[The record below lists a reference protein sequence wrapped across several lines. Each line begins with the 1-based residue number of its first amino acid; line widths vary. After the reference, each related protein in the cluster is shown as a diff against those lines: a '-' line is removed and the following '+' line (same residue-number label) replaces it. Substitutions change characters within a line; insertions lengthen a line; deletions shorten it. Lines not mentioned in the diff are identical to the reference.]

1 VGGVIDLR
9 KMTLKDLLY
18 LQRVESKFWGSKE
31 WEPSH
36 VYMSEK
42 RHLICQQIK
51 RNSDVKGTHQAW
63 T

>member
-31 WEPSH
+31 
-36 VYMSEK
+36 
-42 RHLICQQIK
+42 
-51 RNSDVKGTHQAW
+51 
-63 T
+63 